1 MGNRVVV
8 TGLGIF
14 CGLGK
19 DVPEFWQNIV
29 NCQSGIAPLLSIDMS
44 NIGFKN
50 GCEVKG
56 YQPLDYFATKEL
68 GMIDKFS
75 QFSLLA
81 AREAVKDSGI
91 EWTDEQKENTCV
103 ITGTSIGGQD
113 SQEDTFLSLYKQQ
126 KSRAPLFTI
135 PRTMPNAGA
144 SHITMQYGI
153 TGISYTTSTACA
165 SSNHAIGNAFW
176 HIRNGVCSAAI
187 TGGSETPLSY
197 GFLKAWEA
205 LRVVAPD
212 TCRPFSKGRQGM
224 VLGEG
229 GAMLVL
235 ESLELAKKRGAKIYA
250 EIIGFGMSSDA
261 SHITKPNQRGA
272 ESAMRLAM
280 KDASLSSDSIDYI
293 NAHGTGTMINDSM
306 EVAAIKTIFSGTQ
319 RLAISSTK
327 SLHGH
332 VLGGTSAIEALVTS
346 LGLDRQVYPPT
357 ANFVG
362 QDPECDIDVIP
373 NKARESQMQYALSN
387 SFAFGGLNAVLAL
400 KRWNGN

>member
-8 TGLGIF
+8 TGLGVF

-19 DVPEFWQNIV
+19 DVPRFWQNIV
-29 NCQSGIAPLLSIDMS
+29 DCQSGIAPLLSIDMS
-44 NIGFKN
+44 DLRFQN
-50 GCEVKG
+50 GCEVKE
-56 YQPLDYFATKEL
+56 YQPLEYFGAKEL

-75 QFSLLA
+75 QFALLA
-81 AREAVKDSGI
+81 AREAVKDAGI

-113 SQEDTFLSLYKQQ
+113 SQEDIFINLYKEQ

-135 PRTMPNAGA
+135 PRIMPNAGA

-153 TGISYTTSTACA
+153 TGMSYTTSTACA
-165 SSNHAIGNAFW
+165 SSNHAIGNAYW
-176 HIRNGVCSAAI
+176 HIRNGVCTAAI

-197 GFLKAWEA
+197 GSLKAWEA

-229 GAMLVL
+229 GAMLIL
-235 ESLELAKKRGAKIYA
+235 ESLELAKKRGARIYA

-261 SHITKPNQRGA
+261 SHITKPNQVGA
-272 ESAMRLAM
+272 ENAMRFAL
-280 KDASLSSDSIDYI
+280 KDAKITPDSINYI
-293 NAHGTGTMINDSM
+293 NAHGTGTTVNDSM
-306 EVAAIKTIFSGTQ
+306 EVAAIKTIFNETQ

-346 LGLDRQVYPPT
+346 LALDRQIYPPT
-357 ANFVG
+357 ANYVE
-362 QDPECDIDVIP
+362 QDPECHIDVIP
-373 NKARESQMQYALSN
+373 NKAREGKMQYALNN
-387 SFAFGGLNAVLAL
+387 SFAFGGLNAVLAF
-400 KRWNGN
+400 KRWGGN